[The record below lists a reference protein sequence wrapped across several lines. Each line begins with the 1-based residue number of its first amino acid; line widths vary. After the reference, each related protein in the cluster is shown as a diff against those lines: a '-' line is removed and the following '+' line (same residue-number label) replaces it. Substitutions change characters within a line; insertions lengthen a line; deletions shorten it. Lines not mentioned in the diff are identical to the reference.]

1 MLKAMSVSKAWR
13 AALPPALRE
22 DQLAHIERWAS
33 LHCAIHV
40 RVWDEQGRTFLWGLD
55 SKPRSAASHART
67 LRGIFKKYAID
78 TRPLQGHWLRLV
90 TTAEILSLASG
101 KEERR
106 DRPRNLLEEEEEE
119 PSDDVRLVRLY

>member
-1 MLKAMSVSKAWR
+1 MSVSKAWR

-67 LRGIFKKYAID
+67 LRGVLKKYAID

-90 TTAEILSLASG
+90 TTPEILSLASG

-106 DRPRNLLEEEEEE
+106 DRSRSLHEE
-119 PSDDVRLVRLY
+119 